1 MDTMPN
7 FIPDTARANY
17 VGFNEDNLSKIALY
31 TSNPPKALS
40 APCKTLKTA

>member
-7 FIPDTARANY
+7 SIPDTARANY
-17 VGFNEDNLSKIALY
+17 VGFNEGNLSKIASY

-40 APCKTLKTA
+40 APCNTLKTA